1 MSLKVMSWA
10 WTIALAPTPKLVLMA
25 LADEADDRGFCFP
38 SQRRI
43 AEKCNITERSVRRMI
58 GVLASKQY
66 LSVVQRFYKR
76 ARTSNGYQL
85 AIDHSRT
92 NCPGVPDTAIRGDRT
107 VVSGGIGHG
116 CPGAPDNAVRV
127 TTTYPVF
134 NPTPLLQHGRD
145 TTPADLR
152 LRSRGND
159 LCFPKALSTAQRQI
173 LAQQLIGLSIESAQQ
188 VLDELAGR
196 MDATG
201 VRNPVA
207 YCAKL
212 VERHKRGEFQLEV
225 GIAVARKRQAEQRD
239 GRTMSE
245 RPIAT
250 HTSADAALD
259 RLPESI
265 RLSLERMR
273 PKSPGEQDHEVPDK
287 CQ

>member
-1 MSLKVMSWA
+1 MSWA

-43 AEKCNITERSVRRMI
+43 AEKCNITERSVRRMV
-58 GVLASKQY
+58 GVLTAKHY
-66 LSVVQRFYKR
+66 LAVVQRFYNR

-85 AIDHSRT
+85 AIDHPRT
-92 NCPGVPDTAIRGDRT
+92 NCPGVPATAIRGDRT
-107 VVSGGIGHG
+107 ASSGGSGHG

-134 NPTPLLQHGRD
+134 NPIPLLQRGGDADR
-145 TTPADLR
+145 ADLR
-152 LRSRGND
+152 SRSRGSD

-173 LAQQLIGLSIESAQQ
+173 LAQHLSGLSIESAQQ

-201 VRNPVA
+201 VRNPVG
-207 YCAKL
+207 YCARL
-212 VERHKRGEFQLEV
+212 VERYKRGEFQLEV
-225 GIAVARKRQAEQRD
+225 GIAVAIKRQAEQRD
-239 GRTMSE
+239 ERTLSE
-245 RPIAT
+245 RPT
-250 HTSADAALD
+250 TTDLSANVALD

-265 RLSLERMR
+265 RLSLQRMR
-273 PKSPGEQDHEVPDK
+273 PNQSDEQDDEAPK
-287 CQ
+287 TCQ